1 MNKLSKKSNKKY
13 YKFNKNKTY
22 KFDYAIDI
30 LKKNTISSFLESVDV
45 SINLNI
51 DKNKTKNNINN
62 FIILP
67 YNIKKKL
74 KIVVFAQ
81 GKNADLAKKCGADFV
96 GMEDLLELIKKD
108 EIKYDV
114 VIATPDSVK
123 LIKSLGPILGPK
135 GLMPNSKLDTI
146 TNNIKSSIKNI
157 KNGKIQYKSDKN
169 GIINTTIG
177 KINFK
182 NYELKENL
190 KFLLSDIQKL
200 KYNKNKGN
208 FLKKVYLST
217 TMGIAI
223 NLIISNII

>member
-1 MNKLSKKSNKKY
+1 MNKLSKKLNKTYYKVDKNKKY
-13 YKFNKNKTY
+13 KFN
-22 KFDYAIDI
+22 DAIDI

-51 DKNKTKNNINN
+51 DKNKFQNNINN
-62 FIILP
+62 FVILP

-74 KIVVFAQ
+74 RIVVFAQ
-81 GKNADLAKKCGADFV
+81 GENAYLAKKCGVDFV
-96 GMEDLLELIKKD
+96 GMKDLLELIKKD
-108 EIKYDV
+108 KIKYDV
-114 VIATPDSVK
+114 VIATTDSVK
-123 LIKSLGPILGPK
+123 LIQSLGPILGPK
-135 GLMPNSKLDTI
+135 GLMPNPKLDTI
-146 TNNIKSSIKNI
+146 TNNIQNSIKNI

-169 GIINTTIG
+169 GVINNTIG

-190 KFLLSDIQKL
+190 RFLLSDIQKQ
-200 KYNKNKGN
+200 KYIKNKGN

-223 NLIISNII
+223 NLVISNII